1 MSYQTQ
7 LHRTVRVAALSLGL
21 ALLGLP
27 AFAQDAAQSDY
38 SDYYASIGNP
48 HPELPGFPKIR
59 RSDNRIYA
67 NVFDRCCLTVSVAVP
82 QRHGS
87 ETNLSPASGG
97 AFSCRG
103 HGRDRVPVRSLARK
117 RQCFVICLAP
127 SSCFSPLLPP
137 PTP

>member
-48 HPELPGFPKIR
+48 HPEITMPRAG
-59 RSDNRIYA
+59 
-67 NVFDRCCLTVSVAVP
+67 VFATTGSGAPYQGNTTHAAVP
-82 QRHGS
+82 PKQS
-87 ETNLSPASGG
+87 ET
-97 AFSCRG
+97 R
-103 HGRDRVPVRSLARK
+103 
-117 RQCFVICLAP
+117 
-127 SSCFSPLLPP
+127 
-137 PTP
+137 